1 MPFQFKQ
8 KGKNGELTMDGSLTI
23 EQAGEFRTLLLE
35 SLENVSN
42 LTLKAVDVDQV
53 DVACFQ
59 VLCSAHRL
67 FDAKGKTL
75 CLSKKTGDAFRQVV
89 KTAGFTRVK
98 ACGLDLKTDC
108 LWEEG

>member
-8 KGKNGELTMDGSLTI
+8 KGKTGELTMEGSLTI

-35 SLENVSN
+35 SLEKVNK
-42 LTLKAVDVDQV
+42 LTLKAVDVDLV

-67 FDAKGKTL
+67 FDEKGKTI
-75 CLSKKTGDAFRQVV
+75 CLPKKTGDAFRQVV
-89 KTAGFTRVK
+89 KNASFTRVK
-98 ACGLDLKTDC
+98 ACGLDPKTDC